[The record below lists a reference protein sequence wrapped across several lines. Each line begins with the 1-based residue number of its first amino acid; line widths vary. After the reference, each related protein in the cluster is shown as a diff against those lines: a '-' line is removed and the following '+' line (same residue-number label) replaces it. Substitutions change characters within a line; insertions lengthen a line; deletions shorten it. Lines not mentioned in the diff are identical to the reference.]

1 MRITQAKLKDFKK
14 MAIERRKLM
23 RDEFQESH
31 RVFNNQHSLEL
42 KTISEYNFW
51 GGYEYAM
58 LKVEQYMRLKPKD
71 ENNEP
76 IQRRI

>member
-1 MRITQAKLKDFKK
+1 MRITQAKLKEFKK
-14 MAIERRKLM
+14 MAIDRRKLM

-31 RVFNNQHSLEL
+31 RVFNNQNTIEL

-58 LKVEQYMRLKPKD
+58 LKIEQYMRLKPKD
-71 ENNEP
+71 ESNP
-76 IQRRI
+76 LIK

>member
-1 MRITQAKLKDFKK
+1 MRITIKRLNEFKK
-14 MAIERRKLM
+14 MAIDRRKLM

-31 RVFNNQHSLEL
+31 KVFNNQHSLEL

-58 LKVEQYMRLKPKD
+58 LKVEQYMRLKPSD
-71 ENNEP
+71 
-76 IQRRI
+76 